1 MKIMAILFT
10 ILFNLKVEFAC
21 IDNEIDAR
29 FNNIEDA
36 KEYKEYFKDHH
47 SYNIQPIIT
56 LK

>member
-1 MKIMAILFT
+1 MAILFT